1 MISSLN
7 DLLCF
12 PQPRVFLL
20 EDAGRGFSRQKP
32 PPGTLDEGAGQWYNE
47 GRERAL
53 PIDGQ
58 LPPLVEKVTAKFG
71 RLVGRLLFLMH
82 LNDM

>member
-1 MISSLN
+1 MT
-7 DLLCF
+7 CY
-12 PQPRVFLL
+12 VFLNP
-20 EDAGRGFSRQKP
+20 AFSCRKTRGMVFHVKKP

-71 RLVGRLLFLMH
+71 ETCLGRLLFLMH